1 MGEVTRQCAD
11 WRRMNEGRWPAST
24 AKENFQPRSVWLET
38 EWCKGWSGYDRKD
51 ANLITPEE
59 CKIQKKWMFEMFTH
73 MGNMVWKVREIWVYL
88 GDKIKSLESVSY
100 LRTTLTNRLHPTK
113 VGTWV
118 WEKENPISVTR
129 KQTNKQTKSTCYHT

>member
-1 MGEVTRQCAD
+1 MQTEGEWMGEVTRQCAD

-59 CKIQKKWMFEMFTH
+59 CKIQKKMD
-73 MGNMVWKVREIWVYL
+73 VWNVHSHGEYGMKGK
-88 GDKIKSLESVSY
+88 GDMSV
-100 LRTTLTNRLHPTK
+100 LR
-113 VGTWV
+113 G
-118 WEKENPISVTR
+118 
-129 KQTNKQTKSTCYHT
+129 QD